1 MESQRRC
8 LACGQSFTPHPCVP
22 RQQYCSAVEC
32 QKTRRRRTQKCKMA
46 EDPDYRDNQKRYQK
60 QWRDS
65 HPGYWRGYRA
75 ANPEYAQRNRERQR
89 ERDARRRQQSEAI
102 AKMYEQP
109 RRNLPIS
116 GRFRLIPLGGV
127 GVAKMYEQIVEIV
140 AIKAGCG

>member
-8 LACGQSFTPHPCVP
+8 LACGQSFTPRPCVR

-32 QKTRRRRTQKCKMA
+32 QKTRRRLTQKRKMA
-46 EDPDYRDNQKRYQK
+46 EDPDYRDNQKRAQK

-65 HPGYWRGYRA
+65 HPSYWRDYRA

-89 ERDARRRQQSEAI
+89 DRNALRRLPTEAI
-102 AKMYEQP
+102 AKMYEQS
-109 RRNLPIS
+109 RNHPIS
-116 GRFRLIPLGGV
+116 GWFRLIPVGGG